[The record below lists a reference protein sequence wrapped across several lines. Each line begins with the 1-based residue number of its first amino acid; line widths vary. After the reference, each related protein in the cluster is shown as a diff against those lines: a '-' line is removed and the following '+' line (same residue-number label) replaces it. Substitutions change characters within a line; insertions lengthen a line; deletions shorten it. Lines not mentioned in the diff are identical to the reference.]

1 MGTEAFILG
10 VVKQSDLNCHEICF
24 TGWSEN
30 GTAEKKPN
38 VLIWA
43 NKNASGATGPGFTG
57 RSENGTAEKKPNGP
71 KNGGNESGNGADVK
85 KLGGGRSRSRSRSL
99 NSDEEDSNEKHDTSG
114 KGSEEDWKINL
125 GMARFSL
132 GKASRQKYGF
142 LMKPKNQ
149 RTMNKM
155 RLATTV
161 DHRLL
166 STVGALTKM
175 EKLSSVLVQ
184 KTCWGNILFLASVI
198 TFFAAYLN
206 ILIALYQM
214 MHQIAEKYNLNIKPK

>member
-85 KLGGGRSRSRSRSL
+85 KLGGGRSRSRSRTL

-114 KGSEEDWKINL
+114 KGSEEDWKIEFGNGTLFIGKGKPPKVWLLDETETQKNYEQDRRYKTPKIAVNCRCLDKNGNAVFCPCTKDML
-125 GMARFSL
+125 G
-132 GKASRQKYGF
+132 
-142 LMKPKNQ
+142 
-149 RTMNKM
+149 
-155 RLATTV
+155 
-161 DHRLL
+161 
-166 STVGALTKM
+166 
-175 EKLSSVLVQ
+175 
-184 KTCWGNILFLASVI
+184 
-198 TFFAAYLN
+198 
-206 ILIALYQM
+206 
-214 MHQIAEKYNLNIKPK
+214 